1 MKKPKSNPQWKKK
14 NPIRR
19 KKKRKPKKKCKD
31 AFQKAEEL
39 EKEGNYK
46 GAWSALPK
54 ASEYPDYA
62 DIIRKKQD
70 EYERHFTHNLFSEEK
85 TPTTAINPQP

>member
-1 MKKPKSNPQWKKK
+1 MQRCFS
-14 NPIRR
+14 
-19 KKKRKPKKKCKD
+19 
-31 AFQKAEEL
+31 KAEEL

-62 DIIRKKQD
+62 ETIRTKQD
-70 EYERHFTHNLFSEEK
+70 EYERHFAHNLFSEEK
-85 TPTTAINPQP
+85 RLPQPLIHSHDYRNLYSNLTTW